1 MGTLWH
7 NLNESRN
14 DGYVM
19 WWLIIAWLLF
29 WTTWLNCWFLK
40 LRGMMTPVASDSCG
54 IFYVFRYQD
63 LRLMSFLWQAA
74 WKAWGEISCEISWKS
89 QTVLLKKVATDVMV
103 IQSSHQ
109 AMVISSQTCGPRQQ
123 KLTTLCRS
131 IRHIMQYI
139 RYPPAIKH
147 GLLENLH

>member
-1 MGTLWH
+1 MACYGLFLPGFCFGLHGLIVDFW
-7 NLNESRN
+7 NCVE
-14 DGYVM
+14 
-19 WWLIIAWLLF
+19 WWRQLPQILVVFSTFSVIGISGWCLF
-29 WTTWLNCWFLK
+29 YGK
-40 LRGMMTPVASDSCG
+40 
-54 IFYVFRYQD
+54 I
-63 LRLMSFLWQAA
+63 WQAA

-89 QTVLLKKVATDVMV
+89 QTVLLKQTAADVMV

-109 AMVISSQTCGPRQQ
+109 AMVISSQTWGPRQQ

-147 GLLENLH
+147 GLLENHPFIVQ